1 MEILKNLHHI
11 TTLHQQNE
19 KKMKFKN
26 ANGTLEIEI
35 NQPIEFGWT
44 NSLLRG
50 QTDAALNKGVKSVN
64 LYLSTPGGSVYEAVE
79 IVNQLKRFETVEI
92 ICGALV
98 ASAGTY
104 IMAHFP
110 TKAYSNSQFMIHKP
124 STKVSGNEDAVKA
137 DLKALENLTND
148 FRKVYAE
155 RFGKTED
162 EINELW
168 KNDCWL
174 NAQEAQELGLVNDII
189 DGQPSVDE
197 DIIAMMTACGC
208 PVIPTIENQ
217 KSKKEQKMDRDKLI
231 ASLGLSADATD
242 EQIEAKI
249 EALKKNAESNQT
261 EAKKKAEKLVNRA
274 IKDKRITTESADAY
288 IKLATEN
295 YEQTKTALE
304 SLPTIEAG
312 STHIDKGGN
321 PATDRSNWT
330 LEDYLEK
337 DPQAYD
343 NLIANEPEKAKAL
356 NAQYAEKR

>member
-1 MEILKNLHHI
+1 
-11 TTLHQQNE
+11 
-19 KKMKFKN
+19 MKFKTKI

-44 NSLLRG
+44 NSLLRNK
-50 QTDAALNKGVKSVN
+50 TDEALNKGVKSVN
-64 LYLSTPGGSVYEAVE
+64 VYMNTPGGSVYEAVE
-79 IVNQLKRFETVEI
+79 IVNQLKRFENVEI

-124 STKVSGNEDAVKA
+124 STRVRGNEDDVKA

-168 KNDCWL
+168 KNDYWL

-189 DGQPSVDE
+189 DGQSSIDE

-208 PVIPTIENQ
+208 PIIPKSQSDSQKQKQSKTEN
-217 KSKKEQKMDRDKLI
+217 KMDRDKLI

-249 EALKKNAESNQT
+249 EALKKNAENSQT
-261 EAKKKAEKLVNRA
+261 EAKKKAETLVNKA

-312 STHIDKGGN
+312 SKHIDRSGKT
-321 PATDRSNWT
+321 AEDRSNWT
-330 LEDYLEK
+330 LEDYLEN

-343 NLIANEPEKAKAL
+343 DLIANEPEKAKAL
-356 NAQYAEKR
+356 NAKYAEKR

>member
-1 MEILKNLHHI
+1 
-11 TTLHQQNE
+11 
-19 KKMKFKN
+19 MKFKN
-26 ANGTLEIEI
+26 ANGILEIEI
-35 NQPIEFGWT
+35 SQTIEFGWT
-44 NSLLRG
+44 NSLLRSK
-50 QTDAALNKGVKSVN
+50 TDEALNKGVKSVKVYMN
-64 LYLSTPGGSVYEAVE
+64 TPGGSVYEAVE
-79 IVNQLKRFETVEI
+79 IVNQLKRFENVEI

-104 IMAHFP
+104 IMAHFI

-124 STKVSGNEDAVKA
+124 STSVRGNEDDVKA

-168 KNDCWL
+168 KNDYWL

-189 DGQPSVDE
+189 DGQSTINE
-197 DIIAMMTACGC
+197 DVISMMSACGC
-208 PVIPTIENQ
+208 PKIPQIDSENL
-217 KSKKEQKMDRDKLI
+217 KTENKMDKDKLI

-242 EQIEAKI
+242 KQIEAKI
-249 EALKKNAESNQT
+249 EALKKNAEDNQT
-261 EAKKKAEKLVNRA
+261 EAKKKAETLVNKA

-312 STHIDKGGN
+312 SKHIDNNGKS
-321 PATDRSNWT
+321 AEDRSNWT
-330 LEDYLEK
+330 LEDYLEN

-343 NLIANEPEKAKAL
+343 KLIADDPEIAKAL
-356 NAQYAEKR
+356 NAKYAEKR